1 MFFLFLNE
9 CFFSLSDCSSIVL
22 VFITIYFLVSMIFVC
37 NFFVTVNDFDRK
49 KTEMELFPKTLTAR
63 LHNFRL
69 IYCSMQYSEVSLGP
83 SQTSMMDIFEGN
95 SYQILSGNYF
105 CKKLQLRY
113 LNWFSIRLCFPQD
126 LLAKFLS
133 IIWLFLVIDAFSD
146 QLTRRW
152 NK

>member
-37 NFFVTVNDFDRK
+37 SFFVTVNDSDRK
-49 KTEMELFPKTLTAR
+49 KTEMELFPKKLTVR
-63 LHNFRL
+63 LHDFRL
-69 IYCSMQYSEVSLGP
+69 IYCSMQYSSVFRPP
-83 SQTSMMDIFEGN
+83 SNIYDGYFWGKSQ
-95 SYQILSGNYF
+95 QILSGNNF

-113 LNWFSIRLCFPQD
+113 LNWFSIRLCFPQN

-133 IIWLFLVIDAFSD
+133 IIWLFLVIDVFSG

>member
-49 KTEMELFPKTLTAR
+49 KTEMELFPKRLTAR
-63 LHNFRL
+63 LHDFRL

-83 SQTSMMDIFEGN
+83 SQTSMMDIFEGKVNRFYQVTIFAKSSSLDIWIGFQYGSVFHKIYWPN
-95 SYQILSGNYF
+95 S
-105 CKKLQLRY
+105 CQL
-113 LNWFSIRLCFPQD
+113 FGF
-126 LLAKFLS
+126 F
-133 IIWLFLVIDAFSD
+133 WL
-146 QLTRRW
+146 
-152 NK
+152 